1 MQRFAPRMVL
11 GIATATI
18 LVSMAAGASAQANSA
33 TWSSVSS
40 AGAWSP
46 SGVAA
51 PACAGCQPCVMSAA
65 SMTAGAYPT
74 YAFPASSAP
83 IYAPAVSCNLPAAC
97 PAPNVSAIVPLPGAS
112 YVAGYPVPY
121 AAYRAPYS
129 AVVGGRTVI
138 VRPKVYVP
146 GQPVRNFWRAV
157 LP

>member
-11 GIATATI
+11 EIAAATI
-18 LVSMAAGASAQANSA
+18 LVSMAAGASAQDDCA
-33 TWSSVSS
+33 TWSNLST

-46 SGVAA
+46 TAVAT
-51 PACAGCQPCVMSAA
+51 PACAGYQPCV
-65 SMTAGAYPT
+65 MTAGAYPT
-74 YAFPASSAP
+74 YTFHASSAP

-97 PAPNVSAIVPLPGAS
+97 PAPNVSAVAPLPGATS
-112 YVAGYPVPY
+112 VAGYPVPY

-146 GQPVRNFWRAV
+146 GQPIRNFFRAIT
-157 LP
+157 P